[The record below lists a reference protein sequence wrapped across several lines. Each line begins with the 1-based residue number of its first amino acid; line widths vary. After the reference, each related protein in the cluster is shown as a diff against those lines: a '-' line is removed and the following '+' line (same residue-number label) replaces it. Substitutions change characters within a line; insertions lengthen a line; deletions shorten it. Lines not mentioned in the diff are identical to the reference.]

1 MPVGST
7 ETVKVDVRIIAAT
20 NVNLQQQVKEG
31 KFRDDLFYR
40 LNVITIDLPPL
51 RQRKNDIPMLAAY
64 FIAKFAEENE
74 RLPLRT
80 TPEAMRPLLDY
91 DWPGNVRE
99 LENVIERAV
108 VLATGPNLTVD
119 LLPDNVIGRGS
130 QFAMMEQRPDASL
143 FEIIE
148 DCERRVISDM
158 LEKCGWNQTEAADR
172 FRIPLSTLN
181 QKIKRLNIEIKK
193 KNRDNGNT

>member
-1 MPVGST
+1 MHLGGVS
-7 ETVKVDVRIIAAT
+7 EIQVDVRIIAAT
-20 NVNLQQQVKEG
+20 NVDLKQQVKEG

-51 RQRKNDIPMLAAY
+51 RQRKNDIPIMVEH
-64 FIAKFAEENE
+64 FIAKFATENE
-74 RLPLRT
+74 RPPLRL
-80 TPEAMRPLLDY
+80 TPEVLRPLLDY

-119 LLPDNVIGRGS
+119 LLPDALVGRGS
-130 QFAMMEQRPDASL
+130 RFAMMEHSPDASL

-148 DCERRVISDM
+148 DCERRIISDM

-193 KNRDNGNT
+193 NKGRE